1 MFTYIHWKKNLIY
14 DPRNPSQI
22 LRIFLLTLEIYI
34 NHLLFHNH
42 FSYPQNMVITQS
54 LSNLPPA
61 TNDSVNNLRIYIT
74 LKSLAKQ
81 CWKALRAV
89 RVAVYHGLV
98 AFFKSSATWRL
109 PPFPTNLLASTDS
122 YLENVSGHSGLTL
135 PESSF

>member
-1 MFTYIHWKKNLIY
+1 MDPIFQVAYGIALCIIHYIRASFPAVKVKYFCSHTFTEKNLIY

-61 TNDSVNNLRIYIT
+61 TNDSVNNLQIYVT
-74 LKSLAKQ
+74 LNSLEKQ
-81 CWKALRAV
+81 CWKALLAV

-98 AFFKSSATWRL
+98 AFFKSSAT
-109 PPFPTNLLASTDS
+109 
-122 YLENVSGHSGLTL
+122 
-135 PESSF
+135 